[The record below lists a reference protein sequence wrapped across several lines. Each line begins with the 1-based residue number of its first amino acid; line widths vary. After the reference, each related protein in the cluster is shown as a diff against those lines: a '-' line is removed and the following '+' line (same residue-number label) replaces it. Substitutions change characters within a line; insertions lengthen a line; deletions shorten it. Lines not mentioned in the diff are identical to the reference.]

1 MTEDSQ
7 RNFRSVYYEKVGF
20 RGVEEKKSLEILL
33 KDDRLGI
40 LPPHHESHAKVM
52 MYRKEQYLDV
62 LHALKV
68 VRFVSDATPQAEVYL
83 RMYQLESGK
92 LPRSPSFPLVSGHFC
107 LTLSSTLDRPILPA
121 FDYIMFCL
129 KNFWWLPVVIR
140 IKVTH
145 LYLAFMA
152 MHILTQPSYFL
163 FF

>member
-1 MTEDSQ
+1 MAQYFVLFS
-7 RNFRSVYYEKVGF
+7 FFSF
-20 RGVEEKKSLEILL
+20 FLFSP
-33 KDDRLGI
+33 GI

-52 MYRKEQYLDV
+52 MYRKEQYSDV

-68 VRFVSDATPQAEVYL
+68 VRFVSDATPQAEVCL

-92 LPRSPSFPLVSGHFC
+92 LPRSPSFPLVSGRFC
-107 LTLSSTLDRPILPA
+107 WTLNSTLDCSILPA
-121 FDYIMFCL
+121 FDYIMLCL
-129 KNFWWLPVVIR
+129 KTFRWLPIVIS

-152 MHILTQPSYFL
+152 MHILTQPSFFL

>member
-1 MTEDSQ
+1 MTDDSQ

-52 MYRKEQYLDV
+52 MYRKDQYSDV

-68 VRFVSDATPQAEVYL
+68 IRFVSDATPQVEVYL

-107 LTLSSTLDRPILPA
+107 LTLSSSLDCPIAPG
-121 FDYIMFCL
+121 FVCIVFYCRD
-129 KNFWWLPVVIR
+129 WWLSIVNRVKAVR
-140 IKVTH
+140 
-145 LYLAFMA
+145 LYLASVALHSVFCV
-152 MHILTQPSYFL
+152 

>member
-40 LPPHHESHAKVM
+40 LPPHHESHAQVM
-52 MYRKEQYLDV
+52 LYRKEQYCDV

-68 VRFVSDATPQAEVYL
+68 VRCVTEATPQVEVYL

-92 LPRSPSFPLVSGHFC
+92 LPRSPSFPLVSGFC
-107 LTLSSTLDRPILPA
+107 LTLSSSLDCPILLA
-121 FDYIMFCL
+121 FDYIIFYL
-129 KNFWWLPVVIR
+129 RNSQWLSSLWE
-140 IKVTH
+140 IKAIH
-145 LYLAFMA
+145 LSLAFVA
-152 MHILTQPSYFL
+152 LHIPTQIF
-163 FF
+163 